1 MNSNEVPEIVI
12 EQNRTKTIL
21 SLVYVFPILLM
32 GVLGTIQLKNSMLM
46 GVAGIIILVLLTPT
60 YFRVLKQ
67 SFSDKPLL
75 KVNQEGIAGWGKF
88 FEWRE
93 IEKVALRRDWGAVFL
108 TVYVRNNG
116 RMRKYNINAKNLN
129 GSATELIK
137 QIGVLKSKYK

>member
-1 MNSNEVPEIVI
+1 MNSNEAPDIVI

-67 SFSDKPLL
+67 SFSDEPLL
-75 KVNQEGIAGWGKF
+75 RVNQEGIAGWGKL
-88 FEWRE
+88 FEWKE

-116 RMRKYNINAKNLN
+116 RMRKYNINAKNLK

-137 QIGVLKSKYK
+137 QIGILKSKYK